1 MSSEAKFHVVL
12 TDYEWPDLSI
22 EHAVFSPLGIN
33 FTAARCRDEDEVL
46 RVAENA
52 DAIITEYAPLSR
64 KVIRSLQRCKIISM
78 NAAGFDNVNL
88 EAATDEGI
96 LLVNCPDYCFEEVA
110 DHTMAM
116 ILSCA
121 RGIFQYDR
129 RVRNTI
135 WDYKS
140 AGPRERI
147 RNSVLGLIGFGRVAQ
162 AVAARAK
169 SFGMRVVASDPFI
182 PDAIIEGQG
191 VQSATRQETLAA
203 ADYLSIHVP
212 LTKETRELIGADE
225 LSRMK
230 GSAFL
235 INVSRGPVIDE
246 KALYEALKTGIIRG
260 AALDVLEKE
269 PPDFDNPLVSLDNVL
284 VTPHAAF
291 YSEDAMFEVRA
302 RSAQEIIKV
311 FKGELPAHIV
321 NKEVL
326 DNGKLRMSTAAGFIT
341 KDTKR
346 TKRYDG

>member
-1 MSSEAKFHVVL
+1 VKKTKDAKMSCEAKFHVVL

-22 EHAVFSPLGIN
+22 EHGIFSPLGIN
-33 FTAARCRDEDEVL
+33 FTAAHCKDEDDVL
-46 RVAENA
+46 RVAEDA

-64 KVIRSLQRCKIISM
+64 KVIRSLRRCKIISM
-78 NAAGFDNVNL
+78 NAAGFDNVNV

-110 DHTMAM
+110 DHAMAM

-121 RGIFQYDR
+121 RGLFQYGR
-129 RVRNTI
+129 RIRNKI

-147 RNSVLGLIGFGRVAQ
+147 RDSVLGLIGFGRVAQ

-182 PDAIIEGQG
+182 SDEFIRSQG
-191 VQSATRQETLAA
+191 VEPATKQETLTA

-212 LTKETRELIGADE
+212 LTKDTRKSIGEKE

-230 GSAFL
+230 RSAFL
-235 INVSRGPVIDE
+235 INVSRGAVIDE
-246 KALYEALKTGIIRG
+246 KALYEALKSGIVRG
-260 AALDVLEKE
+260 AAFDVLEKE
-269 PPDFDNPLVSLDNVL
+269 PPDFDNPLLSLDNVL

-291 YSEDAMFEVRA
+291 YSEDAMSEVRS
-302 RSAQEIIKV
+302 RSAQEVIKV
-311 FKGELPAHIV
+311 FKGELPAHVV
-321 NKEVL
+321 NGEVL
-326 DNGKLRMSTAAGFIT
+326 ENGKLRMTAASA
-341 KDTKR
+341 R
-346 TKRYDG
+346 SS